1 MIKKRILILG
11 ASGFVGRQLVKV
23 LSTSEWAMPLVTHHY
38 HKPPSGCDSV
48 GRVDATDSAQL
59 FEAMRGVDA
68 VVNAVAGNSNV
79 IRANARALYEAAVRQ
94 PQPPRVVY
102 LSSMAV
108 YGAATGSVDE
118 SGSLTQH
125 AGGYAGAKVEAER
138 IALGY
143 PRTVILR
150 PGCIYGRGSRQWNER
165 IVRWLLA
172 GRIGDLGSRG
182 AGICNLVHID
192 DLVAALL
199 NVLRQSDIEGEC
211 FNVAMPGSLTWNE
224 YFLRL
229 AQLHNALPVRR
240 ISGQRLLLEG
250 LVLAP
255 ALKAVQ
261 LAARLFGAD
270 SAAVPEPMPP
280 SLLRLFSQNIRLDGR
295 KSEDRLGLHFKPLM
309 TGLRTLK

>member
-11 ASGFVGRQLVKV
+11 ASGYVGRQLVKA
-23 LSTSEWAMPLVTHHY
+23 LATSEWAMPLVTHHY
-38 HKPPSGCDSV
+38 HTPPSGCESV
-48 GRVDATDSAQL
+48 GKVDATDSAQL

-68 VVNAVAGNSNV
+68 VVNAVAGTSNV
-79 IRANARALYEAAVRQ
+79 IRANARALYEAAARQ

-108 YGAATGSVDE
+108 YGAASGVVDE
-118 SGSLTQH
+118 SSSLTQN

-138 IALGY
+138 IARGY
-143 PRTVILR
+143 PRAVILR
-150 PGCIYGRGSRQWNER
+150 PGCIYGRGSRQWSER
-165 IVRWLLA
+165 IARWLLA

-182 AGICNLVHID
+182 AGFCNLVHID

-199 NVLRQSDIEGEC
+199 NALRQPDIEGEC
-211 FNVAMPGSLTWNE
+211 FNIVMPGSLTWNE
-224 YFLRL
+224 YFLWL
-229 AQLHNALPVRR
+229 AQFHNALPVRR
-240 ISGQRLLLEG
+240 ISEKRLLFEG
-250 LVLAP
+250 SVLAP
-255 ALKAVQ
+255 ALKAAQ
-261 LAARLFGAD
+261 LVARLLGAD

-295 KSEDRLGLHFKPLM
+295 KSEDRLGLHFTPLM